1 MLAFDSADP
10 KTENNP
16 MQGAMPLNEKANR
29 CTATTRDGSRCKN
42 PAVTGSNVC
51 RMHGAGGGAPAGN
64 QNAVTHGGYARPS
77 LPHGTRTMFMLGR
90 HTALTRALDA
100 ALDDGD
106 ASRANRLLGLLTT
119 LDNCMTR
126 QTGRFRRSLSP

>member
-1 MLAFDSADP
+1 M
-10 KTENNP
+10 
-16 MQGAMPLNEKANR
+16 LNEQADR

-42 PAVTGSNVC
+42 PAVTGSSVC

-64 QNAVTHGGYARPS
+64 QNALTHGGYAWPERR
-77 LPHGTRTMFMLGR
+77 HGARTMFMLGH

-106 ASRANRLLGLLTT
+106 GSRANRLLDLLTT

-126 QTGRFRRSLSP
+126 QAGRFRRSLSP